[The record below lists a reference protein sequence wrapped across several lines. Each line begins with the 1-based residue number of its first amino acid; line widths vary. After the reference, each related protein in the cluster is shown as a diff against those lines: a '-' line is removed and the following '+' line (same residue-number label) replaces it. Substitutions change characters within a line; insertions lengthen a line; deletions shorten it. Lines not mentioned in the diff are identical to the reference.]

1 MNARAQKLSY
11 FLVFLSAFLLF
22 LNFNL
27 TEVNKRLKES
37 EELRPKLLKLSY
49 TQETEKMAWIEAWN
63 GKKCVKKFKRNVS

>member
-49 TQETEKMAWIEAWN
+49 TQETEKMPWIEAWN